1 MIDLITVVFKD
12 ELPLLHIQAESIS
25 QYINPEDINT
35 ITIVVNDTDDVANQI
50 DTLWWKFNA
59 GKVQIKKYSKWNY
72 ISRITGWENQQIC
85 KLLAASEAN
94 SEWSMVLD
102 AKTWFIDYLNL
113 SQLFTNG
120 KSNSGLSGIS
130 PHFVSSQKFVEQYYN
145 VTMPQVIGPAGV
157 PFMFHTDTVYSMIQE
172 FDDFPEFF
180 QTNVRFPN
188 LITEF
193 HLYSGYVLHKY
204 GTYATLYN
212 KTHYYNVCN
221 ICHSQAN
228 DFNSL
233 IKVMRSD
240 PQLLTASIHR
250 KVYNL
255 LSPEQLLEW
264 NNFLK
269 EKHLITHDLEFLK

>member
-1 MIDLITVVFKD
+1 MIDLITVVFRE
-12 ELPLLHIQAESIS
+12 ELPLLEIQARSIN
-25 QYINPEDINT
+25 QYVAPEDIAN
-35 ITIVVNDTDDVANQI
+35 IYVIVNDSDDVADLI
-50 DTLWWKFNA
+50 DPNWWQLHKE
-59 GKVQIKKYSKWNY
+59 KVQIKKYSQWNY
-72 ISRITGWENQQIC
+72 ISRVTGWESQQIC
-85 KLLAASEAN
+85 KLLGASEAESN
-94 SEWSMVLD
+94 WSMVLD
-102 AKTWFIDYLNL
+102 AKTWFVDYLNL
-113 SQLFTNG
+113 TCLFTNG
-120 KSNSGLSGIS
+120 KSNSGLGGIS
-130 PHFVSSQKFVEQYYN
+130 PHFVSSQQFVEQYYN

-255 LSPEQLLEW
+255 LSPDQLLDW
-264 NNFLK
+264 NNYLR
-269 EKHLITHDLEFLK
+269 EKHLIVNDLEFLK